1 MLRPRGGVPKFSLTF
16 RGRSMMVFVHPGRR
30 PLLLRTTDTVANVKA
45 KVQEKTGI
53 PSRQQRIYNMMG
65 RCMKAR
71 TRLVRN
77 VVMNGDHICVRSP
90 MKVSV
95 TTAGGEI
102 TEIRTDG
109 LHTVEDA
116 KIAWMHA
123 VNLPFDRE
131 VRLIFGNQ
139 QLVNCQPLWTYRIRA
154 GSTLTAV
161 VEGVTDA
168 DTG

>member
-1 MLRPRGGVPKFSLTF
+1 ML
-16 RGRSMMVFVHPGRR
+16 VFVQPGRR
-30 PLLLRTTDTVANVKA
+30 CLLLRTTDTVANVKA

-65 RCMKAR
+65 RYMKAR

-102 TEIRTDG
+102 TEIRTDS
-109 LHTVEDA
+109 LHTVQEA

-123 VNLPFDRE
+123 VDLPFDMGA
-131 VRLIFGNQ
+131 RLIFENQ

-161 VEGVTDA
+161 IERSDPWY
-168 DTG
+168 DRDE

>member
-1 MLRPRGGVPKFSLTF
+1 MLRLRGGVPKFSLTF

-45 KVQEKTGI
+45 KVQEQTGI
-53 PSRQQRIYNMMG
+53 PPKQQRIYNMMG
-65 RCMKAR
+65 RPMKAR

-77 VVMNGDHICVRSP
+77 VVMNGDHIQVRSP

-102 TEIRTDG
+102 TEIWTDG
-109 LHTVEDA
+109 LYTVEDA
-116 KIAWMHA
+116 KIAWTRA
-123 VNLPFDRE
+123 VNLPVDMGA
-131 VRLIFGNQ
+131 RLIFENQ
-139 QLVNCQPLWTYRIRA
+139 KLVTCQPLWTYRIRA

-161 VEGVTDA
+161 VSLRISSW
-168 DTG
+168 